1 MTYQPEGALLATSE
15 NHEYLSSVTGL
26 ERAQE
31 KQKILE
37 GTAVLCDRDFC
48 LHFDLYGT
56 HAIMPRAEVQDNR
69 AGEQTKDIAV
79 LTRVGKPSCF
89 TIIGF
94 RETGGER
101 VAILS
106 RRAAQAECRRQFLST
121 LVPGDILPA
130 RITHIEPF
138 GAFVD
143 IGCGIVSLLP
153 IDAISVSRISHP
165 TDRHAV
171 GEHISVVVKSIDASG
186 RIYVTER
193 ELLGSW
199 EENVAR
205 FAVGQTVAGI
215 VRSIESY
222 GIFVELAP
230 NLAGLA
236 EWRAG
241 VEVGASAA
249 VYIKSILP
257 AKMKVK
263 LVIIDTQGAGV
274 KIPTNYYI
282 SHKTAEHIAY
292 WRYSPCECKK
302 VIETVFSD

>member
-1 MTYQPEGALLATSE
+1 MIYEPEGALLSRAE
-15 NHEYLSSVTGL
+15 NHDYLASITAL

-37 GTAVLCDRDFC
+37 ATALLCDRDFT

-56 HAIMPRAEVQDNR
+56 HAIMPRSEVQDNR
-69 AGEQTKDIAV
+69 AGEETKDIAV

-89 TIIGF
+89 TVIGF
-94 RETGGER
+94 REERGER
-101 VAILS
+101 IAILS
-106 RRAAQAECRRQFLST
+106 RRTAQAACRREFLST
-121 LVPGDILPA
+121 LIAGDILPA

-165 TDRHAV
+165 RDRHEV
-171 GEHISVVVKSIDASG
+171 GEQISVVIKSIDAAG

-193 ELLGSW
+193 ELLGTW
-199 EENVAR
+199 EENAAR

-236 EWRAG
+236 EWRSG
-241 VEVGASAA
+241 IEVGAGAA
-249 VYIKSILP
+249 VYIKSILR

-263 LVIIDTQGAGV
+263 LVIIDTQSAHTV

-282 SHKTAEHIAY
+282 DYKTSAHIDS
-292 WRYSPCECKK
+292 WRYSPADSKK
-302 VIETVFSD
+302 VIETVFS